1 MPRTTQQLLNLT
13 PGQMTSLVGTNL
25 GEAGHTAKDQALVG
39 VTVLG
44 RTLVPGYG
52 KTPTDV
58 GWAPN
63 QFVANAGIS
72 RAQAEDP
79 NFWMKRYG
87 AKQYQERLALLND
100 PNTLLNTVNS
110 YGVPL
115 SFRSGSSIPP
125 NKRLKTDIYGGIDER
140 GNQIAGNVFFD
151 TSKSAANL
159 LRQRLSAGLTDQV
172 SSSTQGI
179 PGQSFSVGS
188 QPLLNVND
196 TLSAA
201 LGFKLNPQEQTP
213 ETTSLANVFAEQAKQ
228 QALQQLFAPQ
238 GIPGLGLPG
247 IPGLL
252 ASTQGT

>member
-1 MPRTTQQLLNLT
+1 MSRTTQQLLNLT
-13 PGQMTSLVGTNL
+13 PGQMTALVGTNL
-25 GEAGHTAKDQALVG
+25 GEAGHTAKDQALVAA
-39 VTVLG
+39 TVLG

-159 LRQRLSAGLTDQV
+159 LKQRLSAGITDQV
-172 SSSTQGI
+172 STVNQGV
-179 PGQSFSVGS
+179 PGQSFPSVRDS
-188 QPLLNVND
+188 
-196 TLSAA
+196 LSAA
-201 LGFKLNPQEQTP
+201 LGYQLDPTGQTI
-213 ETTSLANVFAEQAKQ
+213 ESQTLAQK
-228 QALQQLFAPQ
+228 
-238 GIPGLGLPG
+238 
-247 IPGLL
+247 LL
-252 ASTQGT
+252 ADTKNNLLWQAITQQQPDLLTAYVPQ

>member
-13 PGQMTSLVGTNL
+13 PGQMTALVGTNL
-25 GEAGHTAKDQALVG
+25 GEAGHTTKDQALVAA
-39 VTVLG
+39 TVLG

-87 AKQYQERLALLND
+87 AKQYQERLGLLND

-115 SFRSGSSIPP
+115 SFRSGSSIPAS
-125 NKRLKTDIYGGIDER
+125 KRRKGDVYGGDEK
-140 GNQIAGNVFFD
+140 NAGNVFFD
-151 TSKSAANL
+151 TSKSAADL
-159 LRQRLSAGLTDQV
+159 LKQRLSAGITDQV
-172 SSSTQGI
+172 SSVNQGV
-179 PGQSFSVGS
+179 PGQSFPSVRDS
-188 QPLLNVND
+188 
-196 TLSAA
+196 LSAA
-201 LGFKLNPQEQTP
+201 LGYQLDPTGQTI
-213 ETTSLANVFAEQAKQ
+213 ESQTIAQK
-228 QALQQLFAPQ
+228 
-238 GIPGLGLPG
+238 
-247 IPGLL
+247 LL
-252 ASTQGT
+252 ADAKNNLLWQAITQQQQPDLLTAYVP